1 MLVIRLLHIFALV
14 FFILLIIVDV
24 IKANQNIIEG
34 LDSNDPLYV
43 SKTSA
48 GDIQTLKKQM
58 QELQGITEKVTKIE
72 TKNTKN
78 EEDMIKIKAKGQEM
92 KATATKNF
100 DEQMKLNKKKEKE
113 E

>member
-100 DEQMKLNKKKEKE
+100 DEQMKLNKK
-113 E
+113 

>member
-1 MLVIRLLHIFALV
+1 MLVIRLLHIFTLV

-92 KATATKNF
+92 KATASKNF

>member
-24 IKANQNIIEG
+24 IKAHQTIIEG

-48 GDIQTLKKQM
+48 GDIQTLKKQ
-58 QELQGITEKVTKIE
+58 G
-72 TKNTKN
+72 
-78 EEDMIKIKAKGQEM
+78 
-92 KATATKNF
+92 F
-100 DEQMKLNKKKEKE
+100 
-113 E
+113 

>member
-72 TKNTKN
+72 TKNMKN

-100 DEQMKLNKKKEKE
+100 DEQMEKNKKKEKE

>member
-24 IKANQNIIEG
+24 IKANQTIIEG

-58 QELQGITEKVTKIE
+58 QELEGITEKVTKIE

-92 KATATKNF
+92 KATATKSL
-100 DEQMKLNKKKEKE
+100 DEQMEKNKRE
-113 E
+113 